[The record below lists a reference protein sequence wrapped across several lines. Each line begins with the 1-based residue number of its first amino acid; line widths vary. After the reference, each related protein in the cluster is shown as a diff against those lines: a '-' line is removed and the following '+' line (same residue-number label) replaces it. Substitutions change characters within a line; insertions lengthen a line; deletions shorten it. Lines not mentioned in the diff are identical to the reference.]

1 MNYKILA
8 CVLLSIIFVYELVL
22 RIIDYRSFKNE
33 IPTNVKDIYD
43 EKTYQK
49 WMAYHKETSKLDIVS
64 CVISFSIYM
73 TFIATNFYAFIAN
86 LIDDNP
92 YVQMILVLAIYL
104 VTDFVLSSIFT
115 YISSII
121 IEEKYGFNKMTR
133 KTFISDRLKSL
144 IVSSGLIIGL
154 MSLFVL
160 IHQSLGDW
168 IILLFSGILV
178 VIIFLVLFLYPIF
191 SKLFNKFTPLEDGT
205 LKTKLTDLLSSHGY
219 HVKGIMVMDASR
231 RTTKSNAYFTGFG
244 KMKTIVLYDN
254 LLNTMDEDEICAIF
268 AHEMGHGLHKDTLKS
283 GFLNIVLILI
293 IVLLAWLTV
302 RYPAIYYDFGFKN
315 VNYGFGLIL
324 LTAVEMS
331 IVMPLL
337 EIVSNSISRT
347 AEFRADEQAVKEGYG
362 EALISSFKK
371 LYVNDLAN
379 LCPSKVIVFL
389 KYTHPT
395 LSQRIES
402 IEQKMNQQDKTE

>member
-1 MNYKILA
+1 MDYKILA
-8 CVLLSIIFVYELVL
+8 CVLLSIVFIYELVL

-33 IPTNVKDIYD
+33 MPVNVKDIYD
-43 EKTYQK
+43 ENTYQK
-49 WMAYHKETSKLDIVS
+49 WKAYHKETSKLDIIS
-64 CVISFSIYM
+64 CIISLVIYLAY
-73 TFIATNFYAFIAN
+73 IATNFYSFIAN
-86 LIDDNP
+86 LIDYNP
-92 YVQMILVLAIYL
+92 YVQMILVLAVYL
-104 VTDFVLSSIFT
+104 VTDAILTSIFT
-115 YISSII
+115 YISSMI
-121 IEEKYGFNKMTR
+121 IEEKYGFNKMTT
-133 KTFISDRLKSL
+133 KTFISDRVKSL
-144 IVSSGLIIGL
+144 IVSSILIIGL
-154 MSLFVL
+154 MCLFVL

-191 SKLFNKFTPLEDGT
+191 SKLFNKFTPLEEGS
-205 LKTKLTDLLSSHGY
+205 LKTKLTNLLSSHGY

-268 AHEMGHGLHKDTLKS
+268 AHEMGHGLHKDTLKTGS
-283 GFLNIVLILI
+283 LNIVLILI

-302 RYPAIYYDFGFKN
+302 RYPAIYYDFGFKDI
-315 VNYGFGLIL
+315 NYGFGLIL

-331 IVMPLL
+331 IVMPFL
-337 EIVSNSISRT
+337 EIISNSISRK

-362 EALISSFKK
+362 EALIRSFKK
-371 LYVNDLAN
+371 MYVNDLAN

-395 LSQRIES
+395 LSQRIEA
-402 IEQKMNQQDKTE
+402 IEQNMLKQKEQ